1 MEEFVAYIIK
11 NLVSKPE
18 AVQVASIEGTE
29 PLKIEI
35 RVAPEDVGKMI
46 GRKGNT
52 INALRTIVRTVA
64 TRLGQ
69 QVQVEL
75 IQPEREQ
82 EKAPEKE
89 LIAPPT
95 ETVATEE
102 AAPTEEAV
110 AEEPQEAEVV
120 AEAQEEATVEA

>member
-11 NLVSKPE
+11 NLVSRPD
-18 AVQVASIEGTE
+18 AVQVTAKEGAE
-29 PLKIEI
+29 MLKLEI

-64 TRLGQ
+64 TRLGR

-75 IQPEREQ
+75 MQPERQAQ
-82 EKAPEKE
+82 EKNKQEMTDSDTDHQADEDMCDE
-89 LIAPPT
+89 MCE
-95 ETVATEE
+95 ETTVICCESM
-102 AAPTEEAV
+102 
-110 AEEPQEAEVV
+110 
-120 AEAQEEATVEA
+120 TVEA